1 MASDNREQIGSA
13 TTGSLAIKS
22 GADFA
27 VARDRPYGSPEVAS
41 FLAEQQAGPSDA
53 TVADAISQAIDGYRR
68 VFGDR
73 LAQVWL
79 FGSRATGRY
88 GPDSDVDLLV
98 VLHEEHDVCRD
109 IDLIVS
115 VDMPLLEKMGVYME
129 GRPTTLRAL
138 RGSDDEFHYFVRKEG
153 RRVDV

>member
-1 MASDNREQIGSA
+1 MAG
-13 TTGSLAIKS
+13 
-22 GADFA
+22 
-27 VARDRPYGSPEVAS
+27 V
-41 FLAEQQAGPSDA
+41 LAEQQAGPSDA
-53 TVADAISQAIDGYRR
+53 TVADAISQAIDGYQR

-79 FGSRATGRY
+79 FGSRATGRH

-98 VLHEEHDVCRD
+98 VLHEERDVCND

-115 VDMPLLEKMGVYME
+115 VDLPLQSKLGVFVE
-129 GRPTTLRAL
+129 GRPTTV
-138 RGSDDEFHYFVRKEG
+138 RGLEESDDEFHYFIRREG